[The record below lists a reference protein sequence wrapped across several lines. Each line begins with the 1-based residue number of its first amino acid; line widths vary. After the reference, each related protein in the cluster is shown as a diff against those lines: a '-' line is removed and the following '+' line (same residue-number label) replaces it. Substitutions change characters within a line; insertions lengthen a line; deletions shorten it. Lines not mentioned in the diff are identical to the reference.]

1 MHTYTNNKEQKM
13 GQLQQWAAARAEKM
27 FACGEA
33 HERPADLIADIIQL
47 CLVEGIDF
55 EAELATAREYVAT
68 ELAIDQQHLTELGAV

>member
-1 MHTYTNNKEQKM
+1 MGILQKE
-13 GQLQQWAAARAEKM
+13 AADRAEQM

-55 EAELATAREYVAT
+55 ESELDIARMYVT
-68 ELAIDQQHLTELGAV
+68 EELSMDCEEQL